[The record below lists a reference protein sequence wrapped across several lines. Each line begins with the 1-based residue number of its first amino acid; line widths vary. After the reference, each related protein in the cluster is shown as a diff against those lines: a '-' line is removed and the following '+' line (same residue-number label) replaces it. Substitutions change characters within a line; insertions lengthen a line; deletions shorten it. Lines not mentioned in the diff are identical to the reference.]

1 MYKKSLLLLLIIIMI
16 FCGCDKNMDYES
28 ETANMVITVLDTK
41 PKSKCTTNVEI
52 VEHVIELISNFKKT
66 EIPFENRKGW
76 QIMIAIKKENT
87 TDLYSICG
95 NIHSINDK
103 NYHCDTDNLK
113 EQLIEIYNEMPEET
127 EEKYEK

>member
-1 MYKKSLLLLLIIIMI
+1 MI
-16 FCGCDKNMDYES
+16 FCGCDKNMNYENK
-28 ETANMVITVLDTK
+28 TINMVITVLDTK
-41 PKSKCTTNVEI
+41 PKSKSTTNLEI
-52 VEHVIELISNFKKT
+52 IENVIELISNFKKT

-76 QIMIAIKKENT
+76 QITIAIKKENT

-95 NIHSINDK
+95 NILIINDK

>member
-16 FCGCDKNMDYES
+16 FCGCDKNMNYENK
-28 ETANMVITVLDTK
+28 TINMVITVLDTK
-41 PKSKCTTNVEI
+41 PKSKSTTNLEI
-52 VEHVIELISNFKKT
+52 IENVIELISNFKKT

-76 QIMIAIKKENT
+76 QITIAIKKENT

-95 NIHSINDK
+95 NILIINDK